1 MAWVAAPQNK
11 LMPTAT
17 ARERSLF
24 THSSYGS
31 LRTFCAPDVLEF
43 SILTVRTSF
52 CRAKFT
58 VEESFHKFVGQS
70 KTRVNIAIRFLNGC
84 TDSVSSA

>member
-1 MAWVAAPQNK
+1 MAWVAATQK
-11 LMPTAT
+11 TLMPTAT

-24 THSSYGS
+24 TRSSYVS
-31 LRTFCAPDVLEF
+31 LHTFCAPDVLEC
-43 SILTVRTSF
+43 SILN
-52 CRAKFT
+52 RAHTREFT

-70 KTRVNIAIRFLNGC
+70 KTRVNFAIRFLNVC